1 MQRYV
6 KKTKHA
12 TLFQKKC
19 LFPYKIAFPCSIS
32 CNIKRFSVLLHTK
45 HTKQNGI
52 MGLGSYWVRKDDQTD
67 EAKTLKPWEEEV
79 SNGDKFFPDPN
90 GEGPSLEKPEQGQGQ
105 E

>member
-1 MQRYV
+1 
-6 KKTKHA
+6 
-12 TLFQKKC
+12 
-19 LFPYKIAFPCSIS
+19 
-32 CNIKRFSVLLHTK
+32 
-45 HTKQNGI
+45 